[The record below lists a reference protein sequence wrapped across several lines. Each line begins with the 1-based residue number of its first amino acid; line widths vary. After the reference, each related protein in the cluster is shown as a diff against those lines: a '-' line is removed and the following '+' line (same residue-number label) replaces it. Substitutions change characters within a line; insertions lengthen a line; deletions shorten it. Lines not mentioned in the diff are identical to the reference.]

1 MQSSEKR
8 HISVGLLA
16 NVDAGK
22 TTLSEGLLYLG
33 GSIRSIGRV
42 DHKDTFLDTFEL
54 EKERGITIFSKQAI
68 LTVKN
73 TQMTLLD
80 TPGHVDFST
89 EMERTLS
96 VLDYAIL
103 VISGADGV
111 EAHTQTLWRLLK
123 SYQVPTFIFVNKM
136 DQLGTDKEKLLKE
149 LQKKLDSYCIDF
161 TNDNCPEFYENV
173 AVSEEKLLDVFLEKE
188 LIQKSDIK
196 RLIKTRKIYP
206 CFFGSALKMQ
216 GIQEFLEKLE
226 EYMAEGNYLQKF
238 SARVFKI
245 SRDENGNRLTHLK
258 VLGGV
263 LKAREVIGNEKI
275 NQIRIYSGDKYETIS
290 LAMSG
295 MICAVTGL
303 NETYVGQGMGET
315 SDYAKP
321 ILEPVLNYQVVLPR
335 DCAPAAFL
343 PKLREL
349 EEEDPMLHIVWNEEL
364 QEIQVQLMG
373 EVQIEILKNLIF
385 NRFGIWVE
393 FGEGSIVYKETIEN
407 LVEGVGHYE
416 PLRHY
421 AEVHI
426 LMEPNRRGMG
436 VEIDCNC
443 SEDLLDKN
451 WQRLIVTHLK
461 EKEHRGVLT
470 GSVLTDV
477 KITVVGGRA
486 HPKHTEGGD
495 FRQATYRAVRQGLMQ
510 AKSILLEPYYR
521 FELEIPDNVVGKA
534 MMDLEKMNAIF
545 ESPQIENG
553 KAILSGRAPVICMQG
568 YQKEVSAYTKG
579 EGHLS
584 IRLLGYDKCHNE
596 EEILETNYYDPEADV
611 KNPSYSIFCTHG
623 AGFPVPWYEVPEYM
637 HVESVLYETEKPME
651 MVMPVKSTYTEEW
664 IDQEEIDQIL
674 NKTYSANKKE
684 KSLPTRGKRVIKA
697 PVEPSYGRV
706 KQLNNQEEYL
716 LVDGY
721 NIIYAW
727 KELSELATINVD
739 AAREKL
745 QDILCNYQGLKK
757 CHLIVVFDAYRVK
770 GHQTEVLDYHNIHVV
785 YTKEAETADQYI
797 EKFAHEKGRKYKV
810 TVATSDG
817 LEQVIIRGQGCILL
831 SAREFEKEVY
841 QSFSQLRENKEHLKS
856 SKKNYFL
863 DVLTEEERNKLK
875 NLDSE

>member
-1 MQSSEKR
+1 MR
-8 HISVGLLA
+8 RITIGILA

-22 TTLSEGLLYLG
+22 TTLSEGLLYLS
-33 GSIRSIGRV
+33 GSIRSMGRV
-42 DHKDTFLDTFEL
+42 DHKDTFLDTSEL
-54 EKERGITIFSKQAI
+54 EKERGITIFSKQAV

-73 TQMTLLD
+73 TQITLLD

-111 EAHTQTLWRLLK
+111 EAHTKTLWRLLK
-123 SYQVPTFIFVNKM
+123 SYSVPTFIFINKM

-149 LQKKLDSYCIDF
+149 LQTKLDSYCIDF
-161 TNDNCPEFYENV
+161 TDDDCPEFYENV
-173 AVSEEKLLDVFLEKE
+173 AVTEEKLLDIFLEKE
-188 LIQKSDIK
+188 KIQKSEIK
-196 RLIKTRKIYP
+196 RLIKARKIYP

-216 GIQEFLEKLE
+216 GIDLFLEKLE
-226 EYMAEGNYLQKF
+226 EYMIEDDYSQKF

-245 SRDENGNRLTHLK
+245 SRDETGNRLTHLK

-263 LKAREVIGNEKI
+263 LKSREVVGNEKI
-275 NQIRIYSGDKYETIS
+275 NQIRIYSGDKYEAINEAPAGT
-290 LAMSG
+290 
-295 MICAVTGL
+295 ICAVTGL
-303 NETYVGQGMGET
+303 NATYVGQGLGRVADDT
-315 SDYAKP
+315 KP
-321 ILEPVLNYQVVLPR
+321 ILEPVLNYQILLPS

-349 EEEDPMLHIVWNEEL
+349 EEEDPLLHIVWNEQL

-373 EVQIEILKNLIF
+373 EVQIEILKNLIL
-385 NRFGIWVE
+385 NRYGVLVE
-393 FGEGSIVYKETIEN
+393 FGEGSIVYKETIED

-421 AEVHI
+421 AEVHLLI
-426 LMEPNRRGMG
+426 EPNRRGMG
-436 VEIDCNC
+436 VEIDCDC

-461 EKEHRGVLT
+461 EREHKGVLT
-470 GSVLTDV
+470 GSSLTDV
-477 KITVVGGRA
+477 KITVVAGRA

-521 FELEIPDNVVGKA
+521 FELEIPDTVVGKA

-545 ESPQIENG
+545 EPPLIEKN
-553 KAILSGRAPVICMQG
+553 KAILSGSAPVICMQG

-584 IRLLGYDKCHNE
+584 VRLSGYDKCHNE
-596 EEILETNYYDPEADV
+596 EEVLESRYYDPEADV
-611 KNPSYSIFCTHG
+611 ANPSYSIFCTHG
-623 AGFPVPWYEVPEYM
+623 AGFPVPWYEVPAYM
-637 HVESVLYETEKPME
+637 HIESVLQGCVKKIEA
-651 MVMPVKSTYTEEW
+651 VIPVKSTYTEEW
-664 IDQEEIDQIL
+664 LDQEEIDQIL
-674 NKTYSANKKE
+674 NKTYSANKKD

-697 PVEPSYGRV
+697 PIEPSYNKV
-706 KQLNNQEEYL
+706 KQLESREEYL

-727 KELSELATINVD
+727 SELSELAKINVD

-770 GHQTEVLDYHNIHVV
+770 GHQTEILDYHNIHVV

-841 QSFSQLRENKEHLKS
+841 KSFSQLRENKEQLKS
-856 SKKNYFL
+856 SKKNYFV
-863 DVLTEEERNKLK
+863 DVLTEEEKNKLK
-875 NLDSE
+875 NLDS

>member
-1 MQSSEKR
+1 MR
-8 HISVGLLA
+8 RITIGILA

-22 TTLSEGLLYLG
+22 TTLSEGLLYLS
-33 GSIRSIGRV
+33 GSIRSMGRV
-42 DHKDTFLDTFEL
+42 DHKDTFLDTSEL
-54 EKERGITIFSKQAI
+54 EKARGITIFSKQAV

-73 TQMTLLD
+73 TQITLLD

-111 EAHTQTLWRLLK
+111 EAHTKTLWRLLK
-123 SYQVPTFIFVNKM
+123 SYAVPTFIFINKM
-136 DQLGTDKEKLLKE
+136 DQLGTAKEKLLKE
-149 LQKKLDSYCIDF
+149 LQTKLDSYCIDF
-161 TNDNCPEFYENV
+161 TDDDCPEFYENV
-173 AVSEEKLLDVFLEKE
+173 AVTEEKLLDIFLEKE
-188 LIQKSDIK
+188 KIQKSEIK
-196 RLIKTRKIYP
+196 RLIKARKIYP

-216 GIQEFLEKLE
+216 GIDLFLEKLE
-226 EYMAEGNYLQKF
+226 EYVVEDDYSQKF

-245 SRDENGNRLTHLK
+245 SRDEAGNRLTHLK

-263 LKAREVIGNEKI
+263 LKSREMIGNEKI
-275 NQIRIYSGDKYETIS
+275 NQIRIYSGDKYEAINEAPAGT
-290 LAMSG
+290 
-295 MICAVTGL
+295 ICAVTGL
-303 NETYVGQGMGET
+303 NETYVGQGLGRVADDT
-315 SDYAKP
+315 KP
-321 ILEPVLNYQVVLPR
+321 ILEPVLNYQILLPS

-349 EEEDPMLHIVWNEEL
+349 EEEDPLLHIVWNEQL

-373 EVQIEILKNLIF
+373 EVQIEILKNLIL
-385 NRFGIWVE
+385 NRYGVFVE
-393 FGEGSIVYKETIEN
+393 FGEGSIVYKETIED

-421 AEVHI
+421 AEVHLLI
-426 LMEPNRRGMG
+426 EPNRRGMG
-436 VEIDCNC
+436 VEIDCDC

-461 EKEHRGVLT
+461 EREHKGVLT
-470 GSVLTDV
+470 GSALTDV
-477 KITVVGGRA
+477 KITVVAGRA

-521 FELEIPDNVVGKA
+521 FELEIPDHVVGKA

-545 ESPQIENG
+545 EPPLIENN
-553 KAILSGRAPVICMQG
+553 KAILSGSAPVICMQG

-584 IRLLGYDKCHNE
+584 VRLSGYDKCHNE
-596 EEILETNYYDPEADV
+596 EEVLESRYYDPEADLA
-611 KNPSYSIFCTHG
+611 NPSYSIFCTHG
-623 AGFPVPWYEVPEYM
+623 AGFPVPWYEVPAYM
-637 HVESVLYETEKPME
+637 HIESVLQGSVKKIET
-651 MVMPVKSTYTEEW
+651 VIPVKSTYTEEW
-664 IDQEEIDQIL
+664 LDQEEIDQIL
-674 NKTYSANKKE
+674 NKTYSANKKD

-697 PVEPSYGRV
+697 PVEPSYNKV
-706 KQLNNQEEYL
+706 KQLESREEYL

-727 KELSELATINVD
+727 SELSELAKINVD

-770 GHQTEVLDYHNIHVV
+770 GHQTEILDYHNIHVV

-841 QSFSQLRENKEHLKS
+841 RSFSQLRENKEQLKS
-856 SKKNYFL
+856 SKKNYFM
-863 DVLTEEERNKLK
+863 DVLTEEEKNKLK
-875 NLDSE
+875 NLDS

>member
-1 MQSSEKR
+1 MR
-8 HISVGLLA
+8 RITIGILA

-22 TTLSEGLLYLG
+22 TTLSEGLLYLS
-33 GSIRSIGRV
+33 GSIRNMGRV
-42 DHKDTFLDTFEL
+42 DHKDTFLDTSEL
-54 EKERGITIFSKQAI
+54 EKERGITIFSKQAM

-73 TQMTLLD
+73 TQITLLD

-111 EAHTQTLWRLLK
+111 EAHTQTLWRLLR
-123 SYQVPTFIFVNKM
+123 SYSVPTFIFVNKM
-136 DQLGTDKEKLLKE
+136 DQLGTNKEVLLKE
-149 LQKKLDSYCIDF
+149 LQTKLDGYCIDF
-161 TNDNCPEFYENV
+161 TEDDCPEFYENV
-173 AVSEEKLLDVFLEKE
+173 AVTEEKLLDIFLEKE
-188 LIQKSDIK
+188 KIQKSEIK
-196 RLIKTRKIYP
+196 RLIKSRKIYP

-216 GIQEFLEKLE
+216 GIDVFLEKLE
-226 EYMAEGNYLQKF
+226 EYMLEDDYSQKF

-245 SRDENGNRLTHLK
+245 SRDDSGNRLTHLK
-258 VLGGV
+258 VLGGS
-263 LKAREVIGNEKI
+263 LKAREVVGNEKV

-290 LAMSG
+290 EALPG
-295 MICAVTGL
+295 TICAITGL
-303 NETYVGQGMGET
+303 NETYVGQGLGRET
-315 SDYAKP
+315 DYTQP
-321 ILEPVLNYQVVLPR
+321 ILEPVLNYQVLLPS
-335 DCAPAAFL
+335 DCTPAAFL

-349 EEEDPMLHIVWNEEL
+349 EEEDPLLHIVWNEQL

-373 EVQIEILKNLIF
+373 EVQIEILKNLILK
-385 NRFGIWVE
+385 RFGVLVE
-393 FGEGSIVYKETIEN
+393 FGEGSIVYKETIED

-421 AEVHI
+421 AEVHLLI
-426 LMEPNRRGMG
+426 EPNRRGMG
-436 VEIDCNC
+436 VEIDCDC

-451 WQRLIVTHLK
+451 WQRLIMTHLK
-461 EKEHRGVLT
+461 EKEHKGVLT
-470 GSVLTDV
+470 GSTLTDV
-477 KITVVGGRA
+477 KITVVAGRA

-510 AKSILLEPYYR
+510 AKSMLLEPYYR
-521 FELEIPDNVVGKA
+521 LELEIPDTVVGKA
-534 MMDLEKMNAIF
+534 MMDLEEMNASF
-545 ESPQIENG
+545 EAPQIEGG
-553 KAILSGRAPVICMQG
+553 KAILCGNAPVICMQG

-584 IRLLGYDKCHNE
+584 VRLSGYDKCHNE
-596 EEILETNYYDPEADV
+596 EEVLESRYYDPEADLA
-611 KNPSYSIFCTHG
+611 NPSYSIFCTHG
-623 AGFPVPWYEVPEYM
+623 AGFPVPWYEVPSYM
-637 HVESVLYETEKPME
+637 HIESVLQGSVKKIEA
-651 MVMPVKSTYTEEW
+651 VIPVKSTYTEEW
-664 IDQEEIDQIL
+664 LDQEEIDQIL
-674 NKTYSANKKE
+674 NKTYSANKKD

-697 PVEPSYGRV
+697 PLEPSYNKV
-706 KQLNNQEEYL
+706 KQLESREEYL

-727 KELSELATINVD
+727 SELSELAKINVD

-841 QSFSQLRENKEHLKS
+841 QSFSQLRENKEQLTS
-856 SKKNYFL
+856 SKKNYFV
-863 DVLTEEERNKLK
+863 DALTEEEKNKLK
-875 NLDSE
+875 NLDS

>member
-1 MQSSEKR
+1 MR
-8 HISVGLLA
+8 RITIGILA

-22 TTLSEGLLYLG
+22 TTLSEGLLYLS
-33 GSIRSIGRV
+33 GSIRSMGRV
-42 DHKDTFLDTFEL
+42 DHKDTFLDTSEL
-54 EKERGITIFSKQAI
+54 EKERGITIFSKQAV

-73 TQMTLLD
+73 TQITLLD

-111 EAHTQTLWRLLK
+111 EAHTKTLWRLLK
-123 SYQVPTFIFVNKM
+123 SYSVPTFIFINKM

-149 LQKKLDSYCIDF
+149 LQTKLDSYCIDF
-161 TNDNCPEFYENV
+161 TDDDCPEFYENV
-173 AVSEEKLLDVFLEKE
+173 AVTEEKLLDIFLEKE
-188 LIQKSDIK
+188 KIQKSEIK
-196 RLIKTRKIYP
+196 RLIKARKIYP

-216 GIQEFLEKLE
+216 GIDLFLEKLE
-226 EYMAEGNYLQKF
+226 EYMIEDDYLQKF
-238 SARVFKI
+238 SAKVFKI
-245 SRDENGNRLTHLK
+245 SRDETGNRLTHLK

-263 LKAREVIGNEKI
+263 LKSREVVGNEKI
-275 NQIRIYSGDKYETIS
+275 NQIRIYSGDKYEAINEAPAGT
-290 LAMSG
+290 
-295 MICAVTGL
+295 ICAVTGL
-303 NETYVGQGMGET
+303 NETYVGQGLGRVT
-315 SDYAKP
+315 DDTKP
-321 ILEPVLNYQVVLPR
+321 ILEPVLNYQILLPS

-349 EEEDPMLHIVWNEEL
+349 EEEDPLLHIVWNEQL

-373 EVQIEILKNLIF
+373 EVQIEILKNLIL
-385 NRFGIWVE
+385 NRYGVLVE
-393 FGEGSIVYKETIEN
+393 FGEGSIVYKETIED

-421 AEVHI
+421 AEVHLLI
-426 LMEPNRRGMG
+426 EPNRRGMG
-436 VEIDCNC
+436 VEIDCDC

-461 EKEHRGVLT
+461 EREHKGVLT
-470 GSVLTDV
+470 GSSLTDV
-477 KITVVGGRA
+477 KITVIAGRA

-521 FELEIPDNVVGKA
+521 FELEIPDTVVGKA

-545 ESPQIENG
+545 EPPLIEKN
-553 KAILSGRAPVICMQG
+553 KAILSGSAPVICMQG

-584 IRLLGYDKCHNE
+584 VRLSGYDKCHNE
-596 EEILETNYYDPEADV
+596 EEVLESRYYDPEADV
-611 KNPSYSIFCTHG
+611 ANPSYSIFCTHG
-623 AGFPVPWYEVPEYM
+623 AGFPVPWYEVPAYM
-637 HVESVLYETEKPME
+637 HIESVLQGSVKKIEA
-651 MVMPVKSTYTEEW
+651 VIPVKSTYTEEW
-664 IDQEEIDQIL
+664 LDQEEIDQIL
-674 NKTYSANKKE
+674 NKTYSANKKD

-697 PVEPSYGRV
+697 PIEPSYNKV
-706 KQLNNQEEYL
+706 KQLESREEYL

-727 KELSELATINVD
+727 SELSELAKINVD

-770 GHQTEVLDYHNIHVV
+770 GHQTEILDYHNIHVV

-841 QSFSQLRENKEHLKS
+841 QSFSQLRENKKQLKS
-856 SKKNYFL
+856 SKKNYFV
-863 DVLTEEERNKLK
+863 DVLTEEEKNKLK
-875 NLDSE
+875 NLDS

>member
-1 MQSSEKR
+1 MR
-8 HISVGLLA
+8 RITIGILA

-22 TTLSEGLLYLG
+22 TTLSEGLLYLS
-33 GSIRSIGRV
+33 GSIRSMGRV
-42 DHKDTFLDTFEL
+42 DHKDTFLDTSEL
-54 EKERGITIFSKQAI
+54 EKARGITIFSKQAV

-73 TQMTLLD
+73 TQITLLD

-111 EAHTQTLWRLLK
+111 EAHTKTLWRLLK
-123 SYQVPTFIFVNKM
+123 SYSVPTFIFINKM

-149 LQKKLDSYCIDF
+149 LQTKLDSYCIDF
-161 TNDNCPEFYENV
+161 TDDDCPEFYENV
-173 AVSEEKLLDVFLEKE
+173 AVTEEKLLDIFLEKE
-188 LIQKSDIK
+188 KIQKSEIK
-196 RLIKTRKIYP
+196 RLIKARKIYP

-216 GIQEFLEKLE
+216 GIDLFLEKLE
-226 EYMAEGNYLQKF
+226 EYMIEDDYSQKF

-245 SRDENGNRLTHLK
+245 SRDETGNRLTHLK

-263 LKAREVIGNEKI
+263 LKSREVVGNEKI
-275 NQIRIYSGDKYETIS
+275 NQIRIYSGDKYEAINEAPAGT
-290 LAMSG
+290 
-295 MICAVTGL
+295 ICAVTGL
-303 NETYVGQGMGET
+303 NATYVGQGLGRVADDT
-315 SDYAKP
+315 KP
-321 ILEPVLNYQVVLPR
+321 ILEPVLNYQILLPS

-349 EEEDPMLHIVWNEEL
+349 EEEDPLLHIVWNEQL

-373 EVQIEILKNLIF
+373 EVQIEILKNLIL
-385 NRFGIWVE
+385 NRYGVLVE
-393 FGEGSIVYKETIEN
+393 FGEGSIVYKETIED

-421 AEVHI
+421 AEVHLLI
-426 LMEPNRRGMG
+426 EPNRRGMG
-436 VEIDCNC
+436 VEIDCDC

-461 EKEHRGVLT
+461 EREHKGVLT
-470 GSVLTDV
+470 GSSLTDV
-477 KITVVGGRA
+477 KITVVAGRA

-521 FELEIPDNVVGKA
+521 FELEIPDTVVGKA

-545 ESPQIENG
+545 EPPLIEKN
-553 KAILSGRAPVICMQG
+553 KAILSGSAPVICMQG

-584 IRLLGYDKCHNE
+584 VRLSGYDKCHNE
-596 EEILETNYYDPEADV
+596 EEVLESRYYDPEADV
-611 KNPSYSIFCTHG
+611 ANPSYSIFCTHG
-623 AGFPVPWYEVPEYM
+623 AGFPVPWYEVPAYM
-637 HVESVLYETEKPME
+637 HIESVLQGSVKKIEA
-651 MVMPVKSTYTEEW
+651 VIPVKSTYTEEW
-664 IDQEEIDQIL
+664 LDQEEIDQIL
-674 NKTYSANKKE
+674 NKTYSANKKD

-697 PVEPSYGRV
+697 PTESSYNKV
-706 KQLNNQEEYL
+706 KQLESREEYL

-727 KELSELATINVD
+727 SELSELAKINVD

-770 GHQTEVLDYHNIHVV
+770 GHQTEILDYHNIHVV

-841 QSFSQLRENKEHLKS
+841 RSFSQLRENKEQLKS
-856 SKKNYFL
+856 SKKNYFV
-863 DVLTEEERNKLK
+863 DVLTEEEKNKLK
-875 NLDSE
+875 NLDS

>member
-1 MQSSEKR
+1 MR
-8 HISVGLLA
+8 RITIGILA

-22 TTLSEGLLYLG
+22 TTLSEGLLYLS
-33 GSIRSIGRV
+33 GSIRSMGRV
-42 DHKDTFLDTFEL
+42 DHKDTFLDTSEL
-54 EKERGITIFSKQAI
+54 EKERGITIFSKQAV

-73 TQMTLLD
+73 TQITLLD

-111 EAHTQTLWRLLK
+111 EAHTKTLWRLLK
-123 SYQVPTFIFVNKM
+123 SYSVPTFIFINKM

-149 LQKKLDSYCIDF
+149 LQTKLDSYCIDF
-161 TNDNCPEFYENV
+161 TDDDCPEFYENV
-173 AVSEEKLLDVFLEKE
+173 AVTEEKLLDIFLEKE
-188 LIQKSDIK
+188 KIQKSEIK
-196 RLIKTRKIYP
+196 RLIKARKIYP

-216 GIQEFLEKLE
+216 GIDLFLEKLE
-226 EYMAEGNYLQKF
+226 EYMIEDDYLQKF
-238 SARVFKI
+238 SAKVFKI
-245 SRDENGNRLTHLK
+245 SRDETGNRLTHLK

-263 LKAREVIGNEKI
+263 LKSREVVGNEKI
-275 NQIRIYSGDKYETIS
+275 NQIRIYSGDKYEAINEAPAGT
-290 LAMSG
+290 
-295 MICAVTGL
+295 ICAVTGL
-303 NETYVGQGMGET
+303 NETYVGQGLGRVT
-315 SDYAKP
+315 DDTKP
-321 ILEPVLNYQVVLPR
+321 ILEPVLNYQILLPS

-349 EEEDPMLHIVWNEEL
+349 EEEDPLLHIVWNEQL

-373 EVQIEILKNLIF
+373 EVQIEILKNLIL
-385 NRFGIWVE
+385 NRYGVLVE
-393 FGEGSIVYKETIEN
+393 FGEGSIVYKETIED

-421 AEVHI
+421 AEVHLLI
-426 LMEPNRRGMG
+426 EPNRRGMG
-436 VEIDCNC
+436 VEIDCDC

-461 EKEHRGVLT
+461 EREHKGVLT
-470 GSVLTDV
+470 GSSLTDV
-477 KITVVGGRA
+477 KITVIAGRA

-521 FELEIPDNVVGKA
+521 FELEIPDTVVGKA

-545 ESPQIENG
+545 EPPLIEKN
-553 KAILSGRAPVICMQG
+553 KAILSGSAPVICMQG

-584 IRLLGYDKCHNE
+584 VRLSGYDKCHNE
-596 EEILETNYYDPEADV
+596 EEVLESRYYDPEADV
-611 KNPSYSIFCTHG
+611 ANPSYSIFCTHG
-623 AGFPVPWYEVPEYM
+623 AGFPVPWYEVPAYM
-637 HVESVLYETEKPME
+637 HIESVLQGSVKKIEA
-651 MVMPVKSTYTEEW
+651 VIPVKSTYTEEW
-664 IDQEEIDQIL
+664 LDQEEIDQIL
-674 NKTYSANKKE
+674 NKTYSANKKD

-697 PVEPSYGRV
+697 PIEPSYNKV
-706 KQLNNQEEYL
+706 KQLESREEYL

-727 KELSELATINVD
+727 SELSELAKINVD

-770 GHQTEVLDYHNIHVV
+770 GHQTEILDYHNIHVV

-841 QSFSQLRENKEHLKS
+841 KSFSQLRENKEQLKS
-856 SKKNYFL
+856 SKKNYFV
-863 DVLTEEERNKLK
+863 DVLTEEEKNKLK
-875 NLDSE
+875 NLDS

>member
-1 MQSSEKR
+1 MR
-8 HISVGLLA
+8 RITIGILA

-22 TTLSEGLLYLG
+22 TTLSEGLLYLS
-33 GSIRSIGRV
+33 GSIRSMGRV
-42 DHKDTFLDTFEL
+42 DHKDTFLDTSEL
-54 EKERGITIFSKQAI
+54 EKERGITIFSKQAV

-73 TQMTLLD
+73 TQITLLD

-111 EAHTQTLWRLLK
+111 EAHTKTLWRLLK
-123 SYQVPTFIFVNKM
+123 SYSVPTFIFINKM

-149 LQKKLDSYCIDF
+149 LQTKLDSYCIDF
-161 TNDNCPEFYENV
+161 TDDDCPEFYENV
-173 AVSEEKLLDVFLEKE
+173 AVTEEKLLDIFLEKE
-188 LIQKSDIK
+188 KIQKSEIK
-196 RLIKTRKIYP
+196 RLIKARKIYP

-216 GIQEFLEKLE
+216 GIDLFLEKLE
-226 EYMAEGNYLQKF
+226 EYILEDDYSQKF

-245 SRDENGNRLTHLK
+245 SRDDSGNRLTYLK
-258 VLGGV
+258 VLGGS
-263 LKAREVIGNEKI
+263 LKAREVVGNEKV

-290 LAMSG
+290 EALPG
-295 MICAVTGL
+295 TICAITGL
-303 NETYVGQGMGET
+303 NETYVGQGLGREN
-315 SDYAKP
+315 DYTQP
-321 ILEPVLNYQVVLPR
+321 ILEPVLNYQVLLPS
-335 DCAPAAFL
+335 DCAPATFL

-349 EEEDPMLHIVWNEEL
+349 EEEDPLLHIVWNEQL

-373 EVQIEILKNLIF
+373 EVQIEILKNLILK
-385 NRFGIWVE
+385 RFGILVE
-393 FGEGSIVYKETIEN
+393 FGEGSIVYKETIED

-421 AEVHI
+421 AEVHLLI
-426 LMEPNRRGMG
+426 EPNRRGMG
-436 VEIDCNC
+436 VEIDCDC

-451 WQRLIVTHLK
+451 WQRLIMTHLK
-461 EKEHRGVLT
+461 EKEHKGVLT
-470 GSVLTDV
+470 GSILTDV
-477 KITVVGGRA
+477 KITVVAGRA

-521 FELEIPDNVVGKA
+521 FELEIPDTVVGKA
-534 MMDLEKMNAIF
+534 MMDLEKMNASF
-545 ESPQIENG
+545 ESPQIEGG
-553 KAILSGRAPVICMQG
+553 KAILYGNAPVICMQG

-584 IRLLGYDKCHNE
+584 VRLSGYDRCHNE
-596 EEILETNYYDPEADV
+596 EEVLETRYYDPEADTV
-611 KNPSYSIFCTHG
+611 NPSYSIFCTHG

-637 HVESVLYETEKPME
+637 HIESVLQGSKKKIE

-664 IDQEEIDQIL
+664 LDQEEIDQIL
-674 NKTYSANKKE
+674 NKTYLANKKD

-697 PVEPSYGRV
+697 PIEPSYNKV
-706 KQLNNQEEYL
+706 KQLESREEYL

-727 KELSELATINVD
+727 SELSELAKINVD

-770 GHQTEVLDYHNIHVV
+770 GHQTEILDYHNIHVV

-841 QSFSQLRENKEHLKS
+841 KSFSQLRENKEQLKS
-856 SKKNYFL
+856 SKKNYFV
-863 DVLTEEERNKLK
+863 DVLTEEEKNKLK
-875 NLDSE
+875 NLDS